1 MGRVGRSWRE
11 AEASWVHR
19 GGRDVDRP
27 AQSPAGAPRHHEAW
41 RAASMQALVSR
52 KLRASPVVPISIL
65 FMT

>member
-1 MGRVGRSWRE
+1 M
-11 AEASWVHR
+11 R
-19 GGRDVDRP
+19 GGTQLEGGGNELGASQLRDVDRP
-27 AQSPAGAPRHHEAW
+27 AQSLAGAPLLHEAW